1 MHEAFVPNLFE
12 RLTNSNSH
20 GSGVGAGE
28 TYLNKEKNYKNSVIR
43 NISWL
48 LNSASLESEIDFIGA
63 EHVKNSLI
71 NFGVRPFMGKA
82 ATTLKVDAMCDEIRN
97 KILLFEPRV
106 KSDSLEVS
114 IRSEEAEINQFRL
127 FLLIITAEILNYPK
141 NIDLIFESKIN
152 FDDSKIYI
160 SAE

>member
-1 MHEAFVPNLFE
+1 MHEVFVPNLFE

-28 TYLNKEKNYKNSVIR
+28 TYLHKEKNYKSSVIR

-63 EHVKNSLI
+63 EYAKNSLI
-71 NFGVRPFMGKA
+71 NFGVRPFMGEA
-82 ATTLKVDAMCDEIRN
+82 ATTFKVDAMCDEIRT

-106 KSDSLEVS
+106 RSDSLEVS